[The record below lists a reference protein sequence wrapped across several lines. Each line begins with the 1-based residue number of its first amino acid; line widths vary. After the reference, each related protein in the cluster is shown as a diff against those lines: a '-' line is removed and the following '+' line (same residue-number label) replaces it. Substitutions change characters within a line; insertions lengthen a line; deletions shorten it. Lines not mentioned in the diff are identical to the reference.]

1 MTDFIR
7 FDIKF
12 LWERFAN
19 WDHMERPPITAP
31 IPNEMMNP
39 YQITIKSIQF
49 HSNLK
54 KKLKIIQLTN
64 NPKTKKFGLYCIMGG
79 GELKDLENWR

>member
-64 NPKTKKFGLYCIMGG
+64 NPKTKNSACIASWE
-79 GELKDLENWR
+79 GEN